1 MGGMQMGNNRGTILI
16 ENNEIQISN
25 PDKLL
30 FKKPRI
36 RKADMLAYYIKAAN
50 EMLPFLKG
58 RPLTLIRFPD
68 GIHAHSFYQKHLP
81 DHAPEFVEKPIKHNE
96 DIPII
101 CNDLSTML
109 WLANLAAVEFHAPF
123 QRLGENNP
131 REIVLDLDPP
141 SRREFSLAVEAAL
154 IVRDL
159 SERLGLTS
167 YVKTSGNKGLQVY
180 FPLPDRSITYKETK
194 KFLEFTASYL
204 IEKEPD
210 WFTVERL
217 KKKRGQKLYLDVVQ
231 HAEGKTII
239 APYSLRGNEEGLC
252 ATPLFWEEVT
262 DNLDPEKYTMA
273 EALERLEADQPFAG
287 FFDNQNERIKEIIKA
302 L

>member
-1 MGGMQMGNNRGTILI
+1 MGNDSGTIVI
-16 ENNEIQISN
+16 ESNEIQISN

-30 FKKPRI
+30 FKNPGI
-36 RKADMLAYYIKAAN
+36 RKADMLAYYIKASN

-58 RPLTLIRFPD
+58 RPVTLIRYPD
-68 GIHAHSFYQKHLP
+68 GIDAHSFYQKHLP
-81 DHAPEFVEKPIKHNE
+81 GHAPGFIKKPFAEKENIE
-96 DIPII
+96 DIPIV
-101 CNDLSTML
+101 CDDLSTML
-109 WLANLAAVEFHAPF
+109 WLVNLAAVEFHVPF
-123 QRLGENNP
+123 QRLGESNP

-141 SRREFSLAVEAAL
+141 SRRDFSLAVEAAL

-159 SERLGLTS
+159 SERLGLDS

-180 FPLPDRSITYKETK
+180 FPLPDCSITYRDTK
-194 KFLEFTASYL
+194 KFLDFTASYL
-204 IEKEPD
+204 IEQEPD

-217 KKKRGQKLYLDVVQ
+217 KKKRGRKLYLDVVQ

-262 DNLDPEKYTMA
+262 KGLDPEMYTMD
-273 EALERLEADQPFAG
+273 EALRRLEAKQPFAG
-287 FFDNQNERIKEIIKA
+287 FFDEKNERIKEIIKA